1 MNNNLI
7 ERIRKTFP
15 HYDDTQILSMAMR
28 LDLLFFAK
36 ICAKEAVHNK
46 TPEFHYE
53 MAKYVQDDAV
63 KRLNIISFRGS
74 A

>member
-1 MNNNLI
+1 MSSDLI
-7 ERIRKTFP
+7 ARIQKTFP
-15 HYDDTQILSMAMR
+15 HYTDTQVVSMAMR

-46 TPEFHYE
+46 SPEFHYE